1 MSKLQE
7 IVKDRGT
14 WCAAIHG
21 SQESN
26 TTGVDG
32 HLKIDKFLVKANPC
46 LKGQKQEGDER
57 EGRDQ

>member
-1 MSKLQE
+1 MSLSKLQE

-46 LKGQKQEGDER
+46 LKGQKQE
-57 EGRDQ
+57 